1 MTSKKT
7 PDADAPKK
15 GFVARALRWMI
26 DNKPD
31 LLFAVIRNTRPNLSL
46 PGKEGPVFITRFPDV
61 QEALG
66 RPEIF
71 NVPYGPMMTPS
82 VGAFMLGHDNTVYN
96 QRDKGIMRS
105 LIQRK
110 DMTDVRKM
118 VARLTRE
125 TVEPQLDK
133 RQIDVVAT
141 VSRHV
146 PMRLTG
152 EYFGFP
158 GPDIDTMLRW
168 SKATQHDMFHNP
180 DNNLD
185 IHKKNIQAGSEMK
198 DYLKNWIPQCRDRLE
213 SNSDHKNA
221 DILSRLLK
229 SSFPDA
235 IEFDEVQITT
245 NIMGTLVGGGET
257 TSQAV
262 VQILE
267 QLFKRPDQL
276 ASAIAAAKAD
286 DDDLLYNYC
295 WEALRFN
302 PINPFVVRR
311 CAKDYKVASGSFRS
325 TTIKAG
331 KTVLI
336 STRSAMRD
344 GRQLPA
350 ASEFCIDRPAYHYM
364 HMGYG
369 MHTCL
374 GDQVSRVQLP
384 EIVKCL
390 LKLPGVRELSPIDK
404 KDSPFPESY
413 VIGFD
418 SPPA

>member
-1 MTSKKT
+1 MSSETT
-7 PDADAPKK
+7 AQDDAPKK
-15 GFVARALRWMI
+15 GAVARALRWMI

-31 LLFAVIRNTRPNLSL
+31 LLFAVIRNIRPNLVL
-46 PGKEGPVFITRFPDV
+46 PGKDGPAFITRFHDV
-61 QEALG
+61 REALE

-71 NVPYGPMMTPS
+71 NVPYAPMMDPS
-82 VGAFMLGHDNTVYN
+82 VGEFMLGHDDTVYN

-105 LIQRK
+105 VIQRK
-110 DMTDVRKM
+110 DMDGVRKM
-118 VARLTRE
+118 VDRLTRE
-125 TVEPQLDK
+125 AVDPQLHK

-158 GPDIDTMLRW
+158 GPDIETMLRW
-168 SKATQHDMFHNP
+168 SRATQHDMFHNP
-180 DNNLD
+180 DKNKD
-185 IHKKNIQAGSEMK
+185 IHNANLKAGLEMK
-198 DYLKNWIPQCRDRLE
+198 AFLKDWIPQCRTRLANAPATE
-213 SNSDHKNA
+213 NA
-221 DILSRLLK
+221 DVLCRLLK
-229 SSFPDA
+229 SSFPKEID
-235 IEFDEVQITT
+235 FDEQRITT

-267 QLFKRPDQL
+267 QLFKRPEQL
-276 ASAIAAAKAD
+276 AGAIAAAKAND
-286 DDDLLYNYC
+286 DELLYNYC

-302 PINPFVVRR
+302 PINPFVVRT
-311 CAKDYKVASGSFRS
+311 CARDYKVASGTFRS

-344 GRQLPA
+344 GRVLPA
-350 ASEFCIDRPAYHYM
+350 ANDFCIDRPAYHYM

-384 EIVKCL
+384 AIIKCL
-390 LKLPGVRELSPIDK
+390 LQLPGVHEVSPIDK
-404 KDSPFPESY
+404 KGGPFPESY

-418 SPPA
+418 SPAV